1 MRYIEE
7 GLDKDGNQCWF
18 VLDGAELISI
28 YNTQQEAENNL

>member
-18 VLDGAELISI
+18 VLDDAELISI
-28 YNTQQEAENNL
+28 YNTQQEAEDNL